1 MANHNNTTLRKPTTF
16 REFVKLVSS
25 EPSNL
30 QRYLNDINLLV
41 LMPEDCE
48 HHGALKGLKLENLK
62 SLSLAKSSNNT
73 DDALLPYLQP
83 RLESLFFY
91 GGPISDLFFE
101 KLQSLCPSLK
111 ELLIFNPRHT
121 QCTSEGLRR
130 YVESATS
137 LRTLQILCGLDYPVA
152 SDIFCALAKTST
164 LRVLDFRLPLTT
176 QLIRTAAI
184 ARQHYANNSQL
195 FSRLQRLVCIADY
208 EALLRLLPHLH
219 NLIDLEVSIGGEVQ
233 DLFAEFCKLD
243 LRLRFIQ
250 LEYLSRSPIHIN
262 PVTMHNFV
270 RRAWDIEK
278 LSISGHSLWGRGFTI
293 PVLDIIERATSLKIF
308 RLWMDN
314 DLNETA
320 LLTAATC
327 GAQRRLTELDLGGC
341 HDFDLLRSQWNVK
354 RFKFGDQL
362 TALNLG
368 MVKWPGGR
376 WPSNGSFIVG
386 MKAAEFARFLMTIA
400 PKLVDF
406 NIRASWDPFSSTFK
420 SAVLV
425 MIGDP
430 SEIDDDIDDRA
441 DGIILKWWRGS
452 VEKPAYQLDKHFLK
466 V

>member
-16 REFVKLVSS
+16 REFVKLVASQPSS
-25 EPSNL
+25 L

-101 KLQSLCPSLK
+101 KLQVCDIPHPKYRGMALTCRSNHQSLCPSLK

-130 YVESATS
+130 YVEGATS

-176 QLIRTAAI
+176 QLIQTAAI

-219 NLIDLEVSIGGEVQ
+219 NLVDLEVSIGGEVQ

-250 LEYLSRSPIHIN
+250 LEYLSRSHIHIN

-270 RRAWDIEK
+270 RRRAWDIEK

-368 MVKWPGGR
+368 MVKWPDGR
-376 WPSNGSFIVG
+376 WPSNGSYTVG

-406 NIRASWDPFSSTFK
+406 NIRASWDPFSSNAHAC
-420 SAVLV
+420 SLMEVHVLL
-425 MIGDP
+425 ITDC
-430 SEIDDDIDDRA
+430 
-441 DGIILKWWRGS
+441 
-452 VEKPAYQLDKHFLK
+452 
-466 V
+466 